1 MDNDS
6 HLIDAIADTL
16 VETHGGAGAQW
27 CDTVGRATIADAIAD
42 WREAIARTGAP
53 GSSYPVLELRAL
65 RHVAQTLKL
74 ERAGSWLDS
83 LSVNIEYTIRSL
95 LDDAWAP
102 APGGTAWMGHAWAHG
117 LRNSETRAPVDA
129 VDRWRG
135 QVSLDLRLDP
145 DEDGAPHAP
154 RVAGKD
160 EGGVVVTLTEAR
172 TFRRLIPTNDVGG
185 RALSAQARLDAG
197 DARGWTPVDDAA
209 VVRYVRAIEE
219 GGEARRVPPDLRLRA
234 DYAVDVAREDGDR
247 MTVTCT
253 ALRGRHAE
261 LVADAIESAR
271 TSRQWEDAPHMP
283 MRVTRITYRDDPA
296 RTVRVPRL
304 KPAHRR

>member
-117 LRNSETRAPVDA
+117 LRDSETGAPVDA
-129 VDRWRG
+129 VDGWRG

-197 DARGWTPVDDAA
+197 DARGWTPVDDAP

-219 GGEARRVPPDLRLRA
+219 GGEDAARPARPAPARRLCRRRGARGRRQDDRHVHGTARATRRACRRRARVRTREPPMGGCPRRA
-234 DYAVDVAREDGDR
+234 DAG
-247 MTVTCT
+247 
-253 ALRGRHAE
+253 HA
-261 LVADAIESAR
+261 
-271 TSRQWEDAPHMP
+271 HH
-283 MRVTRITYRDDPA
+283 
-296 RTVRVPRL
+296 VPRRSR
-304 KPAHRR
+304 AHGARPEA